1 MLGHLNLVFFAFILL
16 SAIWGSSFLFLR
28 VAIEEFGPF
37 LLSDLRVFFA
47 FLILLPFLVF
57 IDRNKLAN
65 KSKLKFLFFLGSI
78 NSAVPFVF
86 FSYAAFNLPSGYLAV
101 INSFVPV
108 WSLFFSLIFF
118 DEKIKLRMFIS
129 LIIGVIGVMIFVG
142 FGPLELNLN
151 SVISFFFA
159 VLATVCYA
167 ISGILTRKYC
177 PDMTVLHLSTFSLG
191 SASIILLPTVFF
203 DFPKTFPSTQSW
215 LAVIVLGVLCSGVAM
230 LLYFKLIKIVGPV
243 KTTTVTFLVPAFGT
257 LWGTIFL
264 GETFTFA
271 MAIGI
276 SLILISSFLVFFQK
290 S

>member
-1 MLGHLNLVFFAFILL
+1 MIFFAFIFL

-37 LLSDLRVFFA
+37 LLSDLRVILA
-47 FLILLPFLVF
+47 FLTLLPFL
-57 IDRNKLAN
+57 ILINRNKLSN
-65 KSKLKFLFFLGSI
+65 KGNLKFLFFLGSI

-86 FSYAAFNLPSGYLAV
+86 FSHAAINLPSGYLAV

-108 WSLFFSLIFF
+108 WSLFFSYIFLG
-118 DEKIKLRMFIS
+118 EKIKLPMFLS
-129 LIIGVIGVMIFVG
+129 LIIGVVGVMIFVG
-142 FGPLELNLN
+142 LGPLEIDWN
-151 SVISFFFA
+151 SGVAIFFA
-159 VLATVCYA
+159 ILATLCYA

-177 PDMTVLHLSTFSLG
+177 PDIPVLHLSVFSLG

-203 DFPKTFPSTQSW
+203 DFPSSFPSNQSW
-215 LAVIVLGVLCSGVAM
+215 ISIIVLGVLCSGVAM
-230 LLYFKLIKIVGPV
+230 LLYFKLIKTVGPI

-264 GETFTFA
+264 DESFTLP
-271 MAIGI
+271 MATGI
-276 SLILISSFLVFFQK
+276 TLILISSFLVFFQK